1 MKNMNREEALK
12 LIKARSISVWN
23 KYREKNPDWKPD
35 LSHEDLSGYFLYEW
49 KYEINKPLRKF
60 KIYFDFSGANLC
72 GTKFPRDEEHMT
84 INIRKAIFNAYT
96 LFPAGFDP
104 IELGAEFVTNSQLKR
119 TDFGPT
125 PTVFI
130 SYAWANDDVV
140 LAIDQWLRNKGIK
153 TKIDKRDFFAGS
165 RIMEEI
171 FRVMKDCNVILI
183 FHSQQSKDK
192 PWPRFE
198 RELAADI
205 EMEAKKEGKTP
216 PQIIYFVVDNTP
228 LPGIAEKNRIAIM
241 AKDKRFEYV
250 CEELYHHIL
259 QLEREPEKI
268 NLDKWK
274 DYTF

>member
-1 MKNMNREEALK
+1 MNKEEALK
-12 LIKARSISVWN
+12 LIRAGSVSVWD
-23 KYREKNPDWKPD
+23 KYRKDNPDWKPD
-35 LSHEDLSGYFLYEW
+35 LSYEDLSCKLSFWDSAGKEN
-49 KYEINKPLRKF
+49 IR
-60 KIYFDFSGANLC
+60 FDLSKANLC
-72 GTKFPRDEEHMT
+72 GTKFPKDKYLMT
-84 INIRKAIFNAYT
+84 TFIKFAIFNVDT
-96 LFPAGFDP
+96 KFPIGFDP
-104 IELGAEFVTNSQLKR
+104 LFWDAKFVTKAQLKH

-165 RIMEEI
+165 RIREEI

-183 FHSQQSKDK
+183 FHTQQSKDK
-192 PWPRFE
+192 PWPTFE

-228 LPGIAEKNRIAIM
+228 LSGISEKNRIAIM
-241 AKDKRFEYV
+241 AKGKRFEYV

>member
-1 MKNMNREEALK
+1 MNKEEALK
-12 LIKARSISVWN
+12 LIHAGRRSVWN
-23 KYREKNPDWKPD
+23 KYRKDNPDWKPD
-35 LSHEDLSGYFLYEW
+35 LSYEGLSGCYLS
-49 KYEINKPLRKF
+49 RKGEQ
-60 KIYFDFSGANLC
+60 FDISRANLC
-72 GTKFPRDEEHMT
+72 GTKFNDDSDYMT
-84 INIRKAIFNAYT
+84 KLVKDAIFNADT
-96 LFPAGFDP
+96 VFPSYFDP
-104 IELGAEFVTNSQLKR
+104 IKYGAVFVTEAQLKR

-165 RIMEEI
+165 RVREEI
-171 FRVMKDCNVILI
+171 FRVMKDCNVILG

-192 PWPRFE
+192 PWPTFE

-205 EMEAKKEGKTP
+205 EMEAKKEGKIP
-216 PQIIYFVVDNTP
+216 PRIIYFVVDNTP
-228 LPGIAEKNRIAIM
+228 LPGISEKNRIAIM
-241 AKDKRFEYV
+241 AKGKRFEYV
-250 CEELYHHIL
+250 CEELYYHIL